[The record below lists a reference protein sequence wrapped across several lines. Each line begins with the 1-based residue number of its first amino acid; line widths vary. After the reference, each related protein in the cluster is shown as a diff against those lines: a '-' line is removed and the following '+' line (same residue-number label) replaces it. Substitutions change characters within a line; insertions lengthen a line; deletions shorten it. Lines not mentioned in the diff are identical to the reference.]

1 MRPRPSARLHLRNN
15 NAPLTRSIA
24 ILAEL
29 FPIAKV
35 ITQMQHFN
43 ALMQNS
49 HVQRVL
55 EFIKRYPGLIAFFG
69 FCSGIGSFILVDRQ
83 AKLATWIA
91 VIMLVSWIWLMVEN
105 SAVALLAK
113 VFKREIPKPLLR
125 YATQMIHQESLFFVL
140 PFFFIT
146 TTWNSGQLAFTG
158 LLAAAGLISITDPLY
173 YKWLAPRRWL
183 FMALHTLTLFAA
195 LLTALPIILHLTTA
209 ESYKLSLITAMLLS
223 FPSLASSFPINT
235 WKRGIGVVVMTLAIG
250 GAGWMLRSW
259 VPPATLWLT
268 EVAVSTQF
276 DNKNRTPGE
285 SIEQIGVNQLRSGG
299 LYAYTSINAP
309 RGLDERIYHVWRHN
323 GEEVDRIALDIHG
336 GRKEG
341 YRAWTHK
348 QNFPPDVLGKWQVRV
363 MTEDGQMIG
372 VLRFEVN
379 DSAQPAVTRKKITPA
394 GLKPGADTPDAADN
408 DSSGPDDKTPATAP
422 SDPMKTN

>member
-1 MRPRPSARLHLRNN
+1 MPDL
-15 NAPLTRSIA
+15 
-24 ILAEL
+24 
-29 FPIAKV
+29 
-35 ITQMQHFN
+35 N

-49 HVQRVL
+49 VVQRVL
-55 EFIKRYPGLIAFFG
+55 EFIKRYPGVIAFFG

-91 VIMLVSWIWLMVEN
+91 VILLVSWLWLMVEN
-105 SAVALLAK
+105 SAVALLTK
-113 VFKREIPKPLLR
+113 LLKREIPQPLLR

-140 PFFFIT
+140 PFFFVT

-158 LLAAAGLISITDPLY
+158 VLAAAGLISIIDPLY

-209 ESYKLSLITAMLLS
+209 ESYKLSLIIAMLLS
-223 FPSLASSFPINT
+223 FPSLASSFPLNS
-235 WKRGIGVVVMTLAIG
+235 WKRGAGLVLMTLAIG
-250 GAGWMLRSW
+250 AAGWMLRSW

-276 DNKNRTPGE
+276 DNQNRTPGE
-285 SIEQIGVNQLRSGG
+285 SIQEIGVNQLRSAG

-363 MTEDGQMIG
+363 LTEDGQMIG
-372 VLRFEVN
+372 VLRFEVT
-379 DSAQPAVTRKKITPA
+379 DSDQPAVTRKKIKPA
-394 GLKPGADTPDAADN
+394 GLKPGADALGSSASDADKPDDTEPAADPSTPD
-408 DSSGPDDKTPATAP
+408 
-422 SDPMKTN
+422 KTN

>member
-1 MRPRPSARLHLRNN
+1 MPDL
-15 NAPLTRSIA
+15 
-24 ILAEL
+24 
-29 FPIAKV
+29 
-35 ITQMQHFN
+35 N
-43 ALMQNS
+43 ALMQS
-49 HVQRVL
+49 SYVQRVL
-55 EFIKRYPGLIAFFG
+55 EFIKRYPGLIALFG

-83 AKLATWIA
+83 ETLATWIA
-91 VIMLVSWIWLMVEN
+91 VIMLVSWVWLMVEN
-105 SAVALLAK
+105 SAVALIAK
-113 VFKREIPKPLLR
+113 LFKREIPQPLLR

-146 TTWNSGQLAFTG
+146 TTWNSGQLVFTG

-195 LLTALPIILHLTTA
+195 LLTALPIIVHLTTA
-209 ESYKLSLITAMLLS
+209 ESYKLALFTAMLLS
-223 FPSLASSFPINT
+223 FPSLASSFPINS
-235 WKRGIGVVVMTLAIG
+235 WKRGLGLVAMTLAIG
-250 GAGWMLRSW
+250 GAGWLLRSW

-276 DNKNRTPGE
+276 DNQNRTPGE
-285 SIEQIGVNQLRSGG
+285 SIREIGADQLRSGG

-323 GEEVDRIALDIHG
+323 GAEVDRIALDIRG

-363 MTEDGQMIG
+363 LTEDGQMIG
-372 VLRFEVN
+372 VLRFEVT
-379 DSAQPAVTRKKITPA
+379 DTHQPAVTRTKITPT
-394 GLKPGADTPDAADN
+394 GIKPGADAQ
-408 DSSGPDDKTPATAP
+408 DSSVSDTDKSDDDMPAESP
-422 SDPMKTN
+422 SDPTKTN